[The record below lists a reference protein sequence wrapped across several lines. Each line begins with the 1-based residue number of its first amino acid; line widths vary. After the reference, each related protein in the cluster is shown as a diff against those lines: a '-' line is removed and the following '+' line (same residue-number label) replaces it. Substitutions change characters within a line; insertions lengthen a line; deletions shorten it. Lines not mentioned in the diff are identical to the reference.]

1 MFALNM
7 QENIKDGVLSA
18 FVDILYSCEGHS
30 NLVILATPGITLMV
44 IMMDS
49 ACVVNLMERMQ
60 KVFSKFQLLKNIHRL
75 IIYLSKPPWFVSSFL
90 RHPVLK

>member
-7 QENIKDGVLSA
+7 QENIKHGVLSA

-30 NLVILATPGITLMV
+30 NPVMLATPGITLMV

-60 KVFSKFQLLKNIHRL
+60 KAFLKLQLLKNIHRL
-75 IIYLSKPPWFVSSFL
+75 IIYLNKPPWFVSSFL